1 MMEKPVLHATHRT
14 ITGKQVGALRRA
26 GQLPAVMYG
35 HEMAATPIL
44 LDLRESTRILNSVTS
59 SSIVNVELDGKENAT
74 LVREKQKNYIRGTL
88 LHVDF
93 QVVSLTEKIR
103 TEVGIEI
110 SGVAPAIKDFNGVM
124 VTGID
129 NIEVECLPK
138 DLPDR
143 IVVDI
148 SNLANI
154 GEGIYVRDIPV
165 PENVVFLAE
174 PDEMIVLIT
183 HPAAEEV
190 EEVVTPVVEEPE
202 VIERGKKEEEE
213 LPEEP
218 AEK

>member
-1 MMEKPVLHATHRT
+1 MMEKPVLHATHRKV
-14 ITGKQVGALRRA
+14 TGKQVGALRRA

-35 HEMAATPIL
+35 HEMAATPIS

-74 LVREKQKNYIRGTL
+74 LVREKQRDYIRGTL

-110 SGVAPAIKDFNGVM
+110 IGIAPAIKDFNGVM

-129 NIEVECLPK
+129 NIEVDCLPK

-143 IVVDI
+143 ISVDI

-190 EEVVTPVVEEPE
+190 EEVVAPVVEEPE

-218 AEK
+218 VEK

>member
-1 MMEKPVLHATHRT
+1 MMEKPVLHATHRKV
-14 ITGKQVGALRRA
+14 TGKQVGALRRA

-35 HEMAATPIL
+35 HEMAATPIS

-74 LVREKQKNYIRGTL
+74 LVREKQRDYIRGTL

-110 SGVAPAIKDFNGVM
+110 IGIAPAIKDFNGVM

-143 IVVDI
+143 ISVDI

-190 EEVVTPVVEEPE
+190 EEVVAPVVEEPE

>member
-35 HEMAATPIL
+35 HEMAATPIS

>member
-1 MMEKPVLHATHRT
+1 MMEKPVLHATHRKV
-14 ITGKQVGALRRA
+14 TGKQVGALRRA

-35 HEMAATPIL
+35 HEMAATPIS

-74 LVREKQKNYIRGTL
+74 LVREKQRDYIRGTL

-110 SGVAPAIKDFNGVM
+110 IGIAPAIKDFNGVM

-143 IVVDI
+143 ISVDI

-190 EEVVTPVVEEPE
+190 EEVVAPVVEEPE

-218 AEK
+218 VEK

>member
-14 ITGKQVGALRRA
+14 ITGKQVGALRRS

-35 HEMAATPIL
+35 HEMAATPIS
-44 LDLRESTRILNSVTS
+44 LDLRETTRILNSVTS

-129 NIEVECLPK
+129 DIEVECLPK

-190 EEVVTPVVEEPE
+190 EEVVAPVVEEPE

>member
-35 HEMAATPIL
+35 HEMAATPIS

-74 LVREKQKNYIRGTL
+74 LVREKQKDYIRGTL

-93 QVVSLTEKIR
+93 QVVSLTETIR

-110 SGVAPAIKDFNGVM
+110 SGIAPAIKDFNGVM

>member
-1 MMEKPVLHATHRT
+1 MMEKPVLHATHRKV
-14 ITGKQVGALRRA
+14 TGKQVGALRRA

-35 HEMAATPIL
+35 HEMAATPIS

-74 LVREKQKNYIRGTL
+74 LVREKQRDYIRGTL

-110 SGVAPAIKDFNGVM
+110 IGIAPAIKDFNGVM

-143 IVVDI
+143 ISVDI

-190 EEVVTPVVEEPE
+190 EEVVAPVVEEPE
-202 VIERGKKEEEE
+202 VIERGKK
-213 LPEEP
+213 
-218 AEK
+218 